1 MNTLELQRLILA
13 TDLMPTEKLVGMTLA
28 LHLSVSSMTI
38 RIRQQ
43 TLARE
48 CGLSARSIRRAIS
61 GLVAVGLFESRVTG
75 RASILVP
82 VESVSTVKNSGIVER
97 PPVTHLIG
105 HQCPTRTRKNAQT
118 AIIRTQ
124 NAAPER
130 KRSASTMRSSFRRT
144 CAVLPHVMPSPRHK
158 RMHHSR
164 GQRQDGMSGRG

>member
-13 TDLMPTEKLVGMTLA
+13 TDLMPTEKLVGMALA

-82 VESVSTVKNSGIVER
+82 VESVSAVKNSGIVER
-97 PPVTHLIG
+97 PRRSWWVGRVNKIWARPTGRKDENSRHPAQNKKIESRLRGLTWMMKKGSGNGDLRLI
-105 HQCPTRTRKNAQT
+105 N
-118 AIIRTQ
+118 
-124 NAAPER
+124 
-130 KRSASTMRSSFRRT
+130 F
-144 CAVLPHVMPSPRHK
+144 
-158 RMHHSR
+158 
-164 GQRQDGMSGRG
+164 